1 MSPPE
6 AKTDN
11 RPAHSATKYISTH
24 RAFVYSACSPGAGE
38 IYAGS
43 RLRGFI
49 TAALFLILTAWSM
62 LTLFTILQ
70 AVVAKVF
77 DGLNGMDPLAL
88 GDLPYVSLGVSFLG
102 IYYLWLWAMIAA
114 VDAASS
120 NFQRTTGLPQASVAW
135 AVTLSWF
142 CPGSGQIYSGERR
155 FGYILF
161 AAYLLG
167 ILLTIPAYRQL
178 FRDLS
183 GITNSGQL
191 SPNNPY
197 AVIDLI
203 HGLMTRADYSFG
215 KLFQI
220 SVRYFALAAT
230 LAALRQGPLKT
241 DTRWTQPSAKYGAAL
256 GGLGW
261 LCPGTGQLL
270 QQRDKT
276 GWCLLTGYLGSKL
289 FIGFLLGNNLITV
302 AKADNLAWIPLL
314 VQWGA
319 IVEAPVRM
327 MTGKDSRFQEISRL

>member
-1 MSPPE
+1 MNPPE
-6 AKTDN
+6 DKTDS
-11 RPAHSATKYISTH
+11 RPAHSAKKPISTH

-43 RLRGFI
+43 RLGGI
-49 TAALFLILTAWSM
+49 LTAALFLILTAWFI

-77 DGLNGMDPLAL
+77 DSLNGMDPLVL
-88 GDLPYVSLGVSFLG
+88 GDLPYVSLGVSFFG

-120 NFQRTTGLPQASVAW
+120 NFQRTPGPPQASVAW

-142 CPGSGQIYSGERR
+142 CPGAGQVYSAERR

-178 FRDLS
+178 FQDLY
-183 GITNSGQL
+183 GITNNGQL
-191 SPNNPY
+191 SPDNPY
-197 AVIDLI
+197 AVIDKI

-241 DTRWTQPSAKYGAAL
+241 DTRWTRPSALYGAAL
-256 GGLGW
+256 WGLGW
-261 LCPGTGQLL
+261 LCPGSGQLL
-270 QQRDKT
+270 QQRDKI
-276 GWCLLTGYLGSKL
+276 GWCLLTGYLGSRL
-289 FIGFLLGNNLITV
+289 FIGFLLGNELITV
-302 AKADNLAWIPLL
+302 ATADNLAWIPLL

-319 IVEAPVRM
+319 MVEAPVGM
-327 MTGKDSRFQEISRL
+327 MTGKDSRSQKISRL